1 MLDWRLCRTG
11 GWLIVDTL
19 SGSDAF
25 SGRTE
30 RLDAACFVKFEMERD
45 SATLG
50 EGLSSEIMLAFGW
63 AFISLLLEADGT
75 VTTPASTATFVGGG
89 YSAVSVAFFSFV
101 SVSTDCG
108 FDLAEEEL
116 VAADPLTW
124 EPEPP
129 PPPALRTVTFVFS
142 SNETGKPSELAIDS
156 FVLFSISS

>member
-1 MLDWRLCRTG
+1 
-11 GWLIVDTL
+11 
-19 SGSDAF
+19 
-25 SGRTE
+25 
-30 RLDAACFVKFEMERD
+30 
-45 SATLG
+45 
-50 EGLSSEIMLAFGW
+50 MLALGR
-63 AFISLLLEADGT
+63 AFISLLLEADCT
-75 VTTPASTATFVGGG
+75 VMAPALTATFVGGG